1 MLYNVD
7 WSKPFPAPINEGLIR
22 PLVET
27 GLKLITVGGAG
38 YDRVDI
44 DYLTAN
50 GVLYANNPR
59 TVMHRTA
66 DSTAMMI
73 LMACKGATQQ
83 ERSLR
88 EGKWANRALKGKN
101 PRGLTLGIVGMGNI
115 GAIVAENM
123 TQFGMKILYTKRKRL
138 SSKEEKD
145 YTYVTLDELLE
156 RSDVISLMCP
166 LTPETH
172 HLIGAAEFDKMK
184 QDVILVNTAR
194 GAVVDENAMVDA
206 LNSGKVLRVALD
218 VFENEPHVHPGLLS
232 HPGTTLLPHAAVLDD
247 TLMLEN
253 VDEMFANVEAFART
267 GTPNTPVNA
276 V

>member
-38 YDRVDI
+38 YDRVDV
-44 DYLTAN
+44 DYLTAS

-115 GAIVAENM
+115 GAIGEYLETQRDVMHAETDCSLHNPAKWPR
-123 TQFGMKILYTKRKRL
+123 TC
-138 SSKEEKD
+138 SS
-145 YTYVTLDELLE
+145 
-156 RSDVISLMCP
+156 S
-166 LTPETH
+166 
-172 HLIGAAEFDKMK
+172 A
-184 QDVILVNTAR
+184 
-194 GAVVDENAMVDA
+194 
-206 LNSGKVLRVALD
+206 
-218 VFENEPHVHPGLLS
+218 
-232 HPGTTLLPHAAVLDD
+232 
-247 TLMLEN
+247 
-253 VDEMFANVEAFART
+253 
-267 GTPNTPVNA
+267 
-276 V
+276 